1 MTVGTTAGA
10 AEGPATGRLTI
21 RAAHPAASRAVELT
35 GTLAGRARRRP
46 VTTTAVLLGLAV
58 ALDVVLMWQRR
69 WMSDDGLIFLRTVRQ
84 ILAGNGPVYN
94 IGERVETSTSTLW
107 TVLLLGL
114 SVIPVRLE
122 YTAVAAGLVLSAAA
136 LGFALDGARR
146 LTGLGRVVVPAGG
159 LVVLALPP
167 FWDFGTSG
175 LETGMSF
182 CWLAVTWWLLVR
194 RSQREPRLFAAR
206 GTRRRP
212 GAAWPSALVI
222 GLGPLVRPDLAL
234 VSVTVGIALAVLEQP
249 RDRRGWARVVG
260 LGALCVAPVAGYE
273 VFRAG
278 YYGLLV
284 PSTALAKEAGVAL
297 WGRGYSYL
305 RDTVATY
312 WLLLPALFLLVAAA
326 GIVRSRV
333 ARSEWWARR
342 RGRTVPG
349 AEPVDA
355 AIRATRRWDRA
366 GTAAVALAP
375 VVGGLGMVLYVV
387 RVGGDFMHARMLLPA
402 IFCVLLPVM
411 ALPVRRRTALPLLAL
426 LVWALAVGTHARI
439 NYDGISASGIA
450 DERDF
455 YVQLLGTPHPLTAD
469 DYRGH
474 PYVAGGAKLIAQSPV
489 PVLALQAR
497 GKGPA
502 GPEWETVP
510 LAPGQPSGMVFLN
523 LGVAGALNPLNVRV
537 TDTVGLAE
545 PLAAHTIMVPDG
557 RVGHDKNLPAAWN
570 VAEGGGV
577 APDDRAVRADD
588 VAAASRALQ
597 CPAIRD
603 VEASVSA
610 PLTWSRFWANLVG
623 APERTALRYPRDPVL
638 TEVACTPPV
647 R

>member
-1 MTVGTTAGA
+1 MTAETATSGSA
-10 AEGPATGRLTI
+10 RPTAPR
-21 RAAHPAASRAVELT
+21 RSAHPAASRAAELT
-35 GTLAGRARRRP
+35 GGLARRARRRP

-58 ALDVVLMWQRR
+58 VLDVVLMWQRR

-84 ILAGNGPVYN
+84 ILAGNGPVFN
-94 IGERVETSTSTLW
+94 VGERVETNTSTLW
-107 TVLLLGL
+107 TVVLLGL
-114 SVIPVRLE
+114 AALPVRLE
-122 YTAVAAGLVLSAAA
+122 YASVGAGLVLSAAA

-159 LVVLALPP
+159 LVALAVSP

-175 LETGMSF
+175 LETGLSF
-182 CWLAVTWWLLVR
+182 CWLGVSWWLLVR
-194 RSQREPRLFAAR
+194 RSQREPRLFVPR
-206 GTRRRP
+206 GARRRP
-212 GAAWPSALVI
+212 GPAWPTALVV

-234 VSVTVGIALAVLEQP
+234 VSVTAGLALAVLEQP
-249 RDRRGWARVVG
+249 RDRRGCLRVVG

-312 WLLLPALFLLVAAA
+312 WLLVPALFLLVAAA
-326 GIVRSRV
+326 AIAGPRL
-333 ARSEWWARR
+333 ARSQWWARR
-342 RGRTVPG
+342 RGRVAPDRQD
-349 AEPVDA
+349 PDV
-355 AIRATRRWDRA
+355 RATRAWDRA

-375 VVGGLGMVLYVV
+375 VVGGLAVVGYVV

-402 IFCVLLPVM
+402 VFCLLMPVM
-411 ALPVRRRTALPLLAL
+411 ALPVRRRTVLPLLAL
-426 LVWALAVGTHARI
+426 ALWALGVGLNAHPA
-439 NYDGISASGIA
+439 YDGISASGIA
-450 DERDF
+450 DERHF
-455 YVQLLGTPHPLTAD
+455 YVKLLGTPHPLTAD

-523 LGVAGALNPLNVRV
+523 LGAAGALNPLDVRV

-545 PLAAHTIMVPDG
+545 PLAAHTTMVPDG
-557 RVGHDKNLPAAWN
+557 RVGHDKNLPAAWS
-570 VAEGGGV
+570 VARGGGV

-588 VAAASRALQ
+588 VAAAGRALQ
-597 CPAIRD
+597 CPAIRELED
-603 VEASVSA
+603 SVSA
-610 PLTWSRFWANLVG
+610 PLTWSRFRDNLLG
-623 APERTALRYPRDPVL
+623 APARTALRFPRDPVL
-638 TEVACTPPV
+638 TEVACTPPA